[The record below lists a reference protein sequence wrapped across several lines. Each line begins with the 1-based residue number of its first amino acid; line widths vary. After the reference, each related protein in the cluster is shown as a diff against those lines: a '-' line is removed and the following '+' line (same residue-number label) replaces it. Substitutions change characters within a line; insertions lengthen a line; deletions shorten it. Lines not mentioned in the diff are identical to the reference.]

1 MKTLFSFVA
10 ALLLAMPV
18 FAKDSKPLIPAD
30 VPLTWLGMDF
40 TQTRFL
46 GSATSYG
53 DNSDISAETIRDKYA
68 PGWNQLFVDE
78 MKKYDVAKYTDR
90 SSVEYALEVTGKAN
104 KSINNDFFSTN
115 EADYERLNES
125 DIKQLVG
132 KYDFQGRKGVG
143 LMFFVEGI
151 DKKKEEAAAWIA
163 VVDMDKKQLIGT
175 RRETAKAGGF
185 GFRNY
190 WAKSFLGI
198 LKDAGH

>member
-10 ALLLAMPV
+10 ALLLSFPL
-18 FAKDSKPLIPAD
+18 FAQKDKPLIPPD
-30 VPLTWLGMDF
+30 QPLTWLGMDF

-46 GSATSYG
+46 GPATGYG
-53 DNSDISAETIRDKYA
+53 DASNISAETIRDKYA
-68 PGWNQLFVDE
+68 PGWNQIFVDE

-90 SSVEYALEVTGKAN
+90 KSVDYALEVTGKAN
-104 KSINNDFFSTN
+104 KNISEDFFSKN
-115 EADYERLNES
+115 EADYARLKED
-125 DIKQLVG
+125 DIKKLVSN
-132 KYDFQGRKGVG
+132 YDFMGRNGMG

-151 DKKKEEAAAWIA
+151 DKNKEEAAAWIA

-198 LKDAGH
+198 LKDAGQ